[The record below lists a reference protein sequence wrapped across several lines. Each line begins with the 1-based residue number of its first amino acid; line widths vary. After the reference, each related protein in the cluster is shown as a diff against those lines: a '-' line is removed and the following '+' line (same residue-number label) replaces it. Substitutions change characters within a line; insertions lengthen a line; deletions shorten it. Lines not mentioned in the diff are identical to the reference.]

1 MKSIDFKEKKT
12 NRNEETNAKS
22 QRIMIFKL
30 RWEKKCM
37 AENQQQNG
45 KNSGVMRS

>member
-30 RWEKKCM
+30 RWEKNVWQRTGNRM
-37 AENQQQNG
+37 ERILA
-45 KNSGVMRS
+45 